1 MRRFSPFTRRNRS
14 STASTLPKISDLEP
28 SQVRREAGAGGCE
41 SPAELYRTLGS
52 LSLLA
57 DDLSELLPDLCG
69 QLEDALLAGRV
80 RHRAADAQE
89 ACDAVASAAHSISV
103 ARFTAFLVGQEVQKA
118 QTAIRDLAAA

>member
-1 MRRFSPFTRRNRS
+1 MDHSATSPAPAEQAQIALRR
-14 STASTLPKISDLEP
+14 L
-28 SQVRREAGAGGCE
+28 RREAGVGGYE

-103 ARFTAFLVGQEVQKA
+103 ARFTALLVGQEIQKA